1 MTTNESQPQ
10 QVNILVTGGAGFI
23 GSNIVSQLLLHPR
36 VNQIRVLDNLA
47 TGHKENLEPHLQND
61 RVEFV
66 QGDIRSYELC
76 MDACSGMDL
85 VCHQAA
91 LGSVPRSIKDPIST
105 NAVNISGT
113 LNIFTAA
120 KESGINRVVYAAS
133 SSTYGDSKEL
143 PKIEDRIGN
152 PISPYAVTK
161 LVNEHYANVFSK
173 LYDTN
178 FIGLRYF
185 NVFGPFQDP
194 NGAYAAVI
202 PLFVKAIL
210 ENKAPT
216 INGDGLQSRDFTFIE
231 NAVQAN
237 VKALFTTNLAALN
250 QVYNIAF
257 GESTTLIELFD
268 LLKEIANTN
277 LNPNFGAPRA
287 GDVRHS
293 LADINKARTL
303 LDYDPKV
310 SVKEGLKKAFEWYR
324 IKFEKNKHEST
335 KF

>member
-1 MTTNESQPQ
+1 MTTNDRQVK

-23 GSNIVSQLLLHPR
+23 GSNIVSRLIKDPR
-36 VNQIRVLDNLA
+36 VNHIRVLDNLA
-47 TGHKENLEPHLQND
+47 TGHKENLDAHFQNEKF
-61 RVEFV
+61 EFV

-76 MDACSGMDL
+76 MNACAGMDL

-120 KESGINRVVYAAS
+120 KEQGINRVVYAAS

-173 LYDTN
+173 LYDIN

-210 ENKAPT
+210 DKKAPT
-216 INGDGLQSRDFTFIE
+216 INGDGLQSRDFTFVE

-237 VKALFTTNLAALN
+237 IKALFTENETALN
-250 QVYNIAF
+250 EVYNIAC
-257 GESTTLIELFD
+257 GVSITLVELYD
-268 LLKEIANTN
+268 LLKEVMNSDLA
-277 LNPNFGAPRA
+277 PNFGPPRQ

-293 LADINKARTL
+293 LADISKARTL
-303 LDYDPKV
+303 LGYEPEFD
-310 SVKEGLKKAFEWYR
+310 VKSGIEKAVHWYKTNYKR
-324 IKFEKNKHEST
+324 AEKI
-335 KF
+335 